1 MLSSAQMPEAVAVPS
16 ENRGFFS
23 SFLAKFLVLKGAARE
38 LWIVFGVKIL
48 AILAYGLVN
57 STLVLWLSSDLHL
70 SDIRAGFVVSTWST
84 VMTLSTVM
92 VGALADAVGI
102 RRAFLLGLALCV
114 VSRAVMASSTMFWL
128 VLLLGLFPLAVG
140 EALQTPVLVAAVK
153 RFSTTRQRS
162 MAFSVYYAMMNVGF
176 AVAGWSFDHV
186 RGALGEYGHYT
197 LPVLGA
203 SLSTYQVII
212 GLGCLCTVPVWVIV
226 YFGLR
231 PGVEVTDEG
240 IRIKPED
247 SKYQSEPVLRQIVLS
262 CRDAFKEWMRIF
274 GSLWAQPAFY
284 RFLLFLALAVG
295 VRLILYHMYYTFP
308 KFAIRELGPGAPVGR
323 LFLVINPVLIVIL
336 APVVGALT
344 QKVSAYKAVV
354 IGSTIAASSV
364 FFLAMPPAVFKP
376 LADGPLGDFIA
387 HRWLGVKDAVVNPY
401 FVSIAFMA
409 VVYSIGEAFWS
420 PRLYEYPAAIAPK
433 GQEASYMALSM
444 LPYFIAKF
452 FAGGLSGWLLQ
463 SYCPAEGARNP
474 SVMWLIVGVM
484 ALGTPIGLLV
494 LKPWIRVQES
504 GRED

>member
-1 MLSSAQMPEAVAVPS
+1 MEAVTGAKPQ
-16 ENRGFFS
+16 GFMA
-23 SFLAKFLVLKGAARE
+23 SFFAKFLVLRSAARE
-38 LWIVFGVKIL
+38 LWVIFGVKIL

-57 STLVLWLSSDLHL
+57 STLVLWLSSDLGL
-70 SDIRAGFVVSTWST
+70 SDVKAGFVVSTWST
-84 VMTLSTVM
+84 VMTLTTVM

-102 RRAFLLGLALCV
+102 RRAFLLGLAFCV
-114 VSRAVMASSTMFWL
+114 VSRAVMSFSTMFWI

-153 RFSTTRQRS
+153 RYSTTAQRS

-176 AVAGWSFDHV
+176 ALAGWSFDHV
-186 RGALGEYGHYT
+186 RGALGEYGHYR

-203 SLSTYQVII
+203 SLSTYEVII
-212 GLGCLCTVPVWVIV
+212 FLGCLCTVPVWFIV
-226 YFGLR
+226 FFGLR

-240 IRIKPED
+240 IRMRPEE
-247 SKYQSEPVLRQIVLS
+247 SKYSGRPVLEQIQLS
-262 CRDAFKEWMRIF
+262 CRDAVKDWVRIF
-274 GSLWAQPAFY
+274 GNLWSQPAFY
-284 RFLLFLALAVG
+284 RFLLFLTLAVG

-336 APVVGALT
+336 APVIGALT

-354 IGSTIAASSV
+354 IGSTITAISV
-364 FFLAMPPAVFKP
+364 FFLALPPAVFKP
-376 LADGPLGDFIA
+376 LADGMLGDLIA

-401 FVSIAFMA
+401 FISIAFMA

-452 FAGGLSGWLLQ
+452 FAGGLSGALLQ
-463 SYCPAEGARNP
+463 AYCPAQGPRQP

-484 ALGTPIGLLV
+484 ALATPIGLLV
-494 LKPWIRVQES
+494 LKPWIRVHES